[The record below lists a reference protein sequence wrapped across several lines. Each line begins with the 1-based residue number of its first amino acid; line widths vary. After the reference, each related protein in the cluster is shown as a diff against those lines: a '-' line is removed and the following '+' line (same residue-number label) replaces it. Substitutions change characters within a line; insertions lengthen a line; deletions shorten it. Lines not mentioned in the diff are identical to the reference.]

1 MINLEEKVKETVLEI
16 LKEIIK
22 IFNNLFLNCKAKK
35 KNYHMKLYD
44 NFKLT

>member
-16 LKEIIK
+16 LKETIK

-35 KNYHMKLYD
+35 KLPHEII
-44 NFKLT
+44 

>member
-16 LKEIIK
+16 LKKIIK

-35 KNYHMKLYD
+35 KKLPHEII
-44 NFKLT
+44 